1 MKNWIMRSIVFM
13 LMATTGTLQGE
24 MNPFGFPLGFPQNK
38 SPFARN
44 AWPAHTGQAFLANPQ
59 EERAPLIAGETP
71 LEQELLMLGRE
82 LQVIADELVKALG
95 SKEVKQEIDKKIADA
110 SKKPGPGGS
119 ARSSGGYR
127 PGSYGGGKSYGGG
140 SGGKSYGGGSSP
152 SYGSKPFGGFGGGSS
167 FGGGGG
173 FGSFGGNR
181 KSPSSASSFGS
192 SGNDSASSLNSPR
205 FSNNFKNSSS
215 ASTTPAADSTKN
227 TVFRGSSSDKKKPDN
242 SAEAILQTKVAK
254 QYTEYVDTLDKEFG
268 KIAKEANPEI
278 RTSKLQ
284 SINLGELNKLFASV
298 RDASSSIDEKELKAI
313 HDNENWQKASTKL
326 KKLQSTI
333 APLLIELMTPLPK
346 AGTAKVDQ
354 ASETF
359 KQLEFDTKIAPGDLK
374 AFAAKRSRDIKT
386 YFTQEAAKISR
397 RGLAEAIRNTEKKAL
412 GEQLKKIIDAFP
424 IGLLGAPVPPDLER
438 LAETLNT

>member
-1 MKNWIMRSIVFM
+1 MKNWIMASIVFM
-13 LMATTGTLQGE
+13 LMATTGTLQAGI
-24 MNPFGFPLGFPQNK
+24 NPFGFPQNK

-44 AWPAHTGQAFLANPQ
+44 KFPDPAGQTKQAANTQ
-59 EERAPLIAGETP
+59 GERAPLIAGETP

-82 LQVIADELVKALG
+82 LEAIADELVKALG

-140 SGGKSYGGGSSP
+140 SGSKPFGGRSSP

-298 RDASSSIDEKELKAI
+298 RDASSSIDAKELKAI

-346 AGTAKVDQ
+346 AGTAKVAE

-438 LAETLNT
+438 LAQTLNR